1 MMNLKMTIKK
11 IYKQKILQF
20 EKKGETVLVDI
31 LKKEL
36 KWFSHNVKDINN
48 IYQKIFKCLLT
59 ASKIINKKI
68 SKNFKSKKTQNELEN
83 ADYDMLDI
91 EDLEDE
97 NINMETIRSEE
108 IQEDINL
115 KKIANSIKVDDPVRM
130 YLKEIGQIPLLT
142 LEKEKENSKLVYE
155 GVKAR
160 QKIEDFK
167 NKLIS
172 ITDEELEKLQISINK
187 AVIAKNKL
195 IEANYRLVVSV
206 AKLYIGR
213 KIKFLDLIQEG
224 NMGLMRAVDKFDYTK
239 GFKFSTY
246 ATWWIRQAIT
256 RAVADQSRTI
266 RCPVHVSDIL
276 NKISRLRGKLTQD
289 LARKAENHEIAKAMN
304 IETKKINDLQMI
316 EKETI
321 SLETSI
327 RDEDDSS
334 LGDFISDPNAISPHD
349 YMLQE
354 TLKKTLEESLEE
366 ALTPRE
372 QLVLK
377 MRYGILEGDNRVH
390 TLEEVGAKLGVTR
403 ERIRQIEAKALRRLR
418 SPSRQN
424 KLKILYKNI
433 NRK

>member
-1 MMNLKMTIKK
+1 
-11 IYKQKILQF
+11 
-20 EKKGETVLVDI
+20 
-31 LKKEL
+31 
-36 KWFSHNVKDINN
+36 
-48 IYQKIFKCLLT
+48 
-59 ASKIINKKI
+59 
-68 SKNFKSKKTQNELEN
+68 
-83 ADYDMLDI
+83 
-91 EDLEDE
+91 
-97 NINMETIRSEE
+97 
-108 IQEDINL
+108 
-115 KKIANSIKVDDPVRM
+115 
-130 YLKEIGQIPLLT
+130 
-142 LEKEKENSKLVYE
+142 
-155 GVKAR
+155 
-160 QKIEDFK
+160 
-167 NKLIS
+167 

-424 KLKILYKNI
+424 KLKILYTNI

>member
-1 MMNLKMTIKK
+1 MNLKMTIKK

-36 KWFSHNVKDINN
+36 KWFSYNVKDINN
-48 IYQKIFKCLLT
+48 IYRKIFKCLLT
-59 ASKIINKKI
+59 ASKIINKKT

-97 NINMETIRSEE
+97 NINIETIRSEE

-377 MRYGILEGDNRVH
+377 MR
-390 TLEEVGAKLGVTR
+390 
-403 ERIRQIEAKALRRLR
+403 
-418 SPSRQN
+418 
-424 KLKILYKNI
+424 
-433 NRK
+433 

>member
-1 MMNLKMTIKK
+1 MNLKMTIKK

-20 EKKGETVLVDI
+20 EKKGETVLVDT

-36 KWFSHNVKDINN
+36 KWFSYNVKDINN

-68 SKNFKSKKTQNELEN
+68 SKNFKSKKTQNELKN
-83 ADYDMLDI
+83 SDYDMLDI

-97 NINMETIRSEE
+97 NINIKTIRSEE

-115 KKIANSIKVDDPVRM
+115 KKITNSIKVDDPVRM

-142 LEKEKENSKLVYE
+142 LEEEKENAKLVYE

-224 NMGLMRAVDKFDYTK
+224 NMGLMRAIDKFDYTK
-239 GFKFSTY
+239 GFKISTY
-246 ATWWIRQAIT
+246 TSWWIKQAIT

-316 EKETI
+316 ERETI